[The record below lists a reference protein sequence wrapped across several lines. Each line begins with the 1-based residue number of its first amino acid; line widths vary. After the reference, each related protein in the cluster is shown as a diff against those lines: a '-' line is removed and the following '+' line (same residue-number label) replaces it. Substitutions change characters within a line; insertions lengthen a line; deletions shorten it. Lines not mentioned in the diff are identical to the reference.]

1 MRNAAWILAI
11 LLSVRAWGATFV
23 LPTANTSLLDPAKQ
37 EQFFVG
43 TIGRPWTSG
52 QFGCVRSEG
61 FKFHEGLDIRCLA
74 RDRRGEPT
82 DPVMASAD
90 GTVAYI
96 STRAGLSN
104 YGIYVVLRHQV
115 EGLEIYTLYAHLSA
129 VRKGLRIGD
138 TVRAGEVV
146 ATMGRTTNTREGIS
160 KERAHLHFE
169 IDLVA
174 NGRYAAWHA
183 STLKG
188 VRNDHG
194 NFNGRNLL
202 GIDPAAIFRE
212 QARLGAG
219 FRLVQFL
226 QSQPV
231 LARVAVRGAQP
242 AWVRRYPQLVVRN
255 PVAEREGIAGYE
267 FSLAFNGLPIRITPR
282 SARELPGNGKVQLLD
297 VNAAEL
303 AQHPCGK
310 MVFKRGQVW
319 TLLPK
324 GQELIDL
331 LTY

>member
-1 MRNAAWILAI
+1 MRSVVWILAI
-11 LLSVRAWGATFV
+11 LFSARAWGAPFV
-23 LPTANTSLLDPAKQ
+23 LPTANTALLDPSKQ

-61 FKFHEGLDIRCLA
+61 RKFHEGLDIRSVS

-82 DPVMASAD
+82 DPVLASAD

-104 YGIYVVLRHQV
+104 YGIYLVIRHQI
-115 EGLEIYTLYAHLSA
+115 EGLEVYTLYAHLSA
-129 VRKGLRIGD
+129 VRKGLRVGD
-138 TVRAGEVV
+138 AVRAGEGV

-160 KERAHLHFE
+160 KDRAHLHFE

-183 STLKG
+183 TNLKG
-188 VRNDHG
+188 MRNDHG

-202 GIDPAAIFRE
+202 GIDPAAGFRE

-226 QSQPV
+226 QSRPI
-231 LARVAVRGAQP
+231 LARVAIRGGQP
-242 AWVRRYPQLVVRN
+242 PWVRRYPQLLVRN
-255 PVAEREGIAGYE
+255 PVAERDGIAGYE
-267 FSLAFNGLPIRITPR
+267 LALAFNGLPIRIAPR
-282 SARELPGNGKVQLLD
+282 SARELTGTGKLQLLE
-297 VNAAEL
+297 VNPAEL
-303 AQHPCGK
+303 AEHPCGK
-310 MVFKRGQVW
+310 MVFKRGQAW

-324 GQELIDL
+324 AQELLDL

>member
-1 MRNAAWILAI
+1 MRNVAWILAI
-11 LLSVRAWGATFV
+11 LLSIQAWGATFV
-23 LPTANTSLLDPAKQ
+23 FPTANTALLDSSKQ

-52 QFGCVRSEG
+52 QFGCVRSDG
-61 FKFHEGLDIRCLA
+61 QKFHEGLDIRCLV

-82 DPVMASAD
+82 DPVLASAD
-90 GTVAYI
+90 GAVAYI

-104 YGIYVVLRHQV
+104 YGIYLVLRHQI
-115 EGLEIYTLYAHLSA
+115 EGLEVYTLYAHLSA
-129 VRKGLRIGD
+129 VRKGLRVGD

-160 KERAHLHFE
+160 KDRAHLHFE

-183 STLKG
+183 NTLKG
-188 VRNDHG
+188 MRNDHG

-212 QARLGAG
+212 QARLGVG

-226 QSQPV
+226 QSRPV
-231 LARVAVRGAQP
+231 LARVAVRGGQP
-242 AWVRRYPQLVVRN
+242 AWVRRYPQLLVRN
-255 PVAEREGIAGYE
+255 PAAERDGIAGYE
-267 FSLAFNGLPIRITPR
+267 FSLAFNGLPVRIIPR
-282 SARELPGNGKVQLLD
+282 SARELTGTGKIQLLE
-297 VNAAEL
+297 VNPAEL
-303 AQHPCGK
+303 AEHPCGK

-324 GQELIDL
+324 AQELLDL

>member
-1 MRNAAWILAI
+1 MRKVVWILAI
-11 LLSVRAWGATFV
+11 LFSARALGATFV
-23 LPTANTSLLDPAKQ
+23 LPTANTALLDPSKQ
-37 EQFFVG
+37 DQFFVG

-52 QFGCVRSEG
+52 QFGCVRSDG
-61 FKFHEGLDIRCLA
+61 RKFHEGLDIRSVS

-82 DPVMASAD
+82 DPVLASAD

-104 YGIYVVLRHQV
+104 YGIYLVIRHQI
-115 EGLEIYTLYAHLSA
+115 EGLEVYTLYAHLSA
-129 VRKGLRIGD
+129 VRKGLRVGD
-138 TVRAGEVV
+138 TVRAGEAV

-160 KERAHLHFE
+160 KDRAHLHFE

-183 STLKG
+183 SNLKG
-188 VRNDHG
+188 MRNDHG

-219 FRLVQFL
+219 FRLIQFL
-226 QSQPV
+226 QSRPV
-231 LARVAVRGAQP
+231 LAGVAVRGGQP
-242 AWVRRYPQLVVRN
+242 PWVRRYPQLLTRN
-255 PVAEREGIAGYE
+255 PVAERDGVAGYE
-267 FSLAFNGLPIRITPR
+267 FALAFNGLPVRITPR
-282 SARELPGNGKVQLLD
+282 SARELTGTGKIQVLE
-297 VNAAEL
+297 VNPAEL
-303 AQHPCGK
+303 AEHPCGK

-324 GQELIDL
+324 AQELLDL

>member
-1 MRNAAWILAI
+1 MRSVVWILAI
-11 LLSVRAWGATFV
+11 LFSARVCGATFI
-23 LPTANTSLLDPAKQ
+23 LPTANTALLDPSKQ

-43 TIGRPWTSG
+43 TTGRPWTSG

-61 FKFHEGLDIRCLA
+61 RKFHEGLDIRSVS

-82 DPVMASAD
+82 DPVLASTD

-96 STRAGLSN
+96 SHRAGLSN
-104 YGIYVVLRHQV
+104 YGIYLVIRHQI
-115 EGLEIYTLYAHLSA
+115 EGLEVYTLYAHLSA
-129 VRKGLRIGD
+129 VRKGLRVGD
-138 TVRAGEVV
+138 AVRAGESV

-160 KERAHLHFE
+160 KDRAHLHFE

-183 STLKG
+183 SNLKG
-188 VRNDHG
+188 MRNDHG

-202 GIDPAAIFRE
+202 GIDPAAVFRE

-226 QSQPV
+226 QSRPI
-231 LARVAVRGAQP
+231 LARVAIRGGRP
-242 AWVRRYPQLVVRN
+242 PWVQRYPQLLFRN
-255 PVAEREGIAGYE
+255 PVAERDGIAGYE
-267 FSLAFNGLPIRITPR
+267 FALAFNGLPIRITPR
-282 SARELPGNGKVQLLD
+282 SARELTGTGKLQLLA
-297 VNAAEL
+297 VNPAEL
-303 AQHPCGK
+303 AEHPCGK
-310 MVFKRGQVW
+310 IVFKRGQAW

-324 GQELIDL
+324 AQELLDL